1 MMAKR
6 IFLLLTCTVLLVSIW
21 MVGNPSAQEIKV
33 PFTCET
39 PVAMTAPGQ
48 SPEIGVLELL
58 SGRTNLEIESKS
70 FMEPEELQGKKTLLI
85 IIGAS
90 GKGMGA
96 VGVQLEDELNKA
108 KKLIATC
115 KEQKIKLIGIHIGG
129 EPRRGPN
136 SDVMIKQITPNC
148 DYVVVRK
155 DGNKDGVFTTICE
168 QNNIPL
174 TEIERT
180 VQVVDVLKSLFQAE

>member
-1 MMAKR
+1 MIAKKV
-6 IFLLLTCTVLLVSIW
+6 FLLSCIVFLVSIW
-21 MVGNPSAQEIKV
+21 LVGNSSAQEIEV

-58 SGRTNLEIESKS
+58 SGRTNLEIESES

-96 VGVQLEDELNKA
+96 VGIQLEDEVDRA
-108 KKLIATC
+108 KRLIAAC
-115 KEQKIKLIGIHIGG
+115 KEQHIKLIGIHIGG

-136 SDVMIKQITPNC
+136 SDVMINEVTPHC
-148 DYVVVRK
+148 DYVVVKK

-168 QNNIPL
+168 QHNIPL

-180 VQVVDVLKSLFQAE
+180 VKVVDVLKALFQVE